1 MPRRLL
7 SAVVAGLLV
16 AACGSAQPTASP
28 APPVVTAGPTVAPT
42 VAPTPTAAPTAAPT
56 PEATG
61 PFDGQAYSLDLP
73 EGWVTFDLSD
83 PAGVAALDTFV
94 KANPDMAGAIAAF
107 KSLPNVTMAVNQL
120 VGNVIVS
127 LSLPTGGLPLDVIA
141 GSFTT
146 QFQAVPGVKDPPEPD
161 DVTLPAG
168 PAVHWHLIIEG
179 NKPEGGK
186 FEVGESIYLV
196 VNDKTAVLV
205 EFVEVGGAGVPQEAQ
220 IIQSLR
226 FTP

>member
-7 SAVVAGLLV
+7 STVLVGMLV
-16 AACGSAQPTASP
+16 AACGSAQPTA
-28 APPVVTAGPTVAPT
+28 APVVTAGPTVAPT
-42 VAPTPTAAPTAAPT
+42 VAPTPTAAPRAAPT

-61 PFDGQAYSLDLP
+61 PFDGQGYSLELP
-73 EGWVTFDLSD
+73 AGWVTFDLSD

-94 KANPDMAGAIAAF
+94 ESNPDMAGAIEAF
-107 KSLPNVTMAVNQL
+107 KARPNVTMTVNQL
-120 VGNVIVS
+120 IGNVVLS
-127 LSLPTGGLPLDVIA
+127 LSLPTGGVPLDVMA

-146 QFQAVPGVKDPPEPD
+146 EFQAVPGVKEPPEPD

-168 PAVHWHLIIEG
+168 PAVHWHLVIEG
-179 NKPEGGK
+179 NDPDGGT
-186 FEVGESIYLV
+186 FEVGESIYLA
-196 VNDKTAVLV
+196 VNETTAVLV
-205 EFVEVGGAGVPQEAQ
+205 EFFEVGGAGVPQEDQ